1 MHRSRLSHP
10 PRTAASP
17 RGALPAS
24 EPDSGQARPDAAAAV
39 WPCVP
44 DVGRPATLIEVD
56 VRSVGANFERVALY
70 LAVGP
75 ATEHYLVRIET
86 AEGEPIVTI
95 AVDTRADAL
104 DAYRH
109 PFARPGVPDI
119 FSEAA

>member
-1 MHRSRLSHP
+1 MHRSHLSHP

-17 RGALPAS
+17 LGALPGSA
-24 EPDSGQARPDAAAAV
+24 PDSSQARPDAAAAV

-44 DVGRPATLIEVD
+44 DPASATTLTEVD
-56 VRSVGANFERVALY
+56 VRSVGANFGRVALY
-70 LAVGP
+70 LALGP
-75 ATEHYLVRIET
+75 TTEHYLVRIET
-86 AEGEPIVTI
+86 DDGEPVVTI
-95 AVDTRADAL
+95 AAETRVDAL